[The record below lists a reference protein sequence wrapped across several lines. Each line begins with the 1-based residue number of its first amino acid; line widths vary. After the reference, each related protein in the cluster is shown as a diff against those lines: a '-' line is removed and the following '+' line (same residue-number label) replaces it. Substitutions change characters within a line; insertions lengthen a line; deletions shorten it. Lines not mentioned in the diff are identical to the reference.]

1 MCLVAMSRKFNRLG
15 AGSLPHPSGAF
26 EGAKSAD
33 TLAGLI
39 VVSIDSLE
47 HMYASVHVVLET

>member
-1 MCLVAMSRKFNRLG
+1 MSRKFNRLG